1 MTTLNL
7 LLMALLAMSVIL
19 NVVQG
24 LRAYHTE
31 RQFDELVDAANEALD
46 LLAEARMYV
55 ANEQEAAKEAV
66 KQ

>member
-1 MTTLNL
+1 MTTFSL
-7 LLMALLAMSVIL
+7 LLVALLAMSVIL
-19 NVVQG
+19 NVVQR
-24 LRAYHTE
+24 RAMALMMRHV
-31 RQFDELVDAANEALD
+31 RDMLAATNEALD